1 MLYSVFLQD
10 GIISILLKEKVFRL
24 LYTVYVQDMY
34 ILLSSFAIEI

>member
-10 GIISILLKEKVFRL
+10 GIISVLLKEKVFRL

-34 ILLSSFAIEI
+34 ILLSSLEIEI